1 MKIGRLIAAAAGVA
15 VLASTLALTGCS
27 NDNEKYVNVYTV
39 EGGNPLAGLATA
51 MRAAAYP
58 SMIWSFPRWE

>member
-27 NDNEKYVNVYTV
+27 NDNEKYVYTRWRA
-39 EGGNPLAGLATA
+39 EIPLAGLATA
-51 MRAAAYP
+51 MRAALP
-58 SMIWSFPRWE
+58 FMI